1 LTIIARIFAARAPS
15 TTWITM
21 IRVEKVRPERIEYRH
36 VAKVVNTDSF
46 KASQAELLVNEVVD
60 DRRDVDS
67 YNIRD

>member
-1 LTIIARIFAARAPS
+1 
-15 TTWITM
+15 M

-36 VAKVVNTDSF
+36 VAKVVDTDSF